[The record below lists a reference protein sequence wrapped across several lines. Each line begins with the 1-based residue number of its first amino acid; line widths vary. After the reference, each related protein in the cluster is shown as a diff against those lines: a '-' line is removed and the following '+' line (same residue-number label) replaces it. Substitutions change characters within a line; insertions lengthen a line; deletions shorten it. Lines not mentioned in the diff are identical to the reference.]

1 MADGT
6 IITDSQGDESL
17 TKRRKNFMK
26 RVHLGAVCNGFSQNG
41 FTSKA
46 EAGETKKM
54 VSSGF

>member
-26 RVHLGAVCNGFSQNG
+26 RVHNDV
-41 FTSKA
+41 
-46 EAGETKKM
+46 ETYPSIC
-54 VSSGF
+54 VHI